1 MARVALVG
9 RQELPK
15 CCVTVQVFEL
25 YRLLDPT
32 KALVCRLSGNSARS
46 LMELCCL
53 QVRYLPYFSFIM
65 GVVLTARSLQRGEEA
80 RRVLE
85 SEGLR
90 PSLLHLDVDSQQS
103 IQQARDLV
111 KEKYG
116 RLDVLVNNA
125 AVAFTVNALLVHC
138 QPCSTTLKEYT
149 DCVVT
154 TLF

>member
-1 MARVALVG
+1 MRCGIWSPQVTGSNQGIGLQIV
-9 RQELPK
+9 RELCK
-15 CCVTVQVFEL
+15 KFDGSVLLAGTCLFKTVQ
-25 YRLLDPT
+25 T
-32 KALVCRLSGNSARS
+32 SS
-46 LMELCCL
+46 
-53 QVRYLPYFSFIM
+53 M
-65 GVVLTARSLQRGEEA
+65 GVVSTARSLQRGEEA

-125 AVAFTVNALLVHC
+125 GVSFHVR
-138 QPCSTTLKEYT
+138 Q
-149 DCVVT
+149 
-154 TLF
+154 